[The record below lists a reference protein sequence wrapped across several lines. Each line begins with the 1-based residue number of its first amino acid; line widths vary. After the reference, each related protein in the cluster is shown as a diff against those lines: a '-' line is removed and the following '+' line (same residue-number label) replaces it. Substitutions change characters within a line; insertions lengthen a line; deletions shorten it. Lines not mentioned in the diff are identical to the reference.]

1 MRRYVE
7 WMIRYRLLVMVLT
20 LIVSGAL
27 AFQIKNLKIVIDPN
41 TNLPQDHPYVMATN
55 QVEKLFGSKNVV
67 VIGITP
73 KQGTAY
79 QPDVLTKIQRITTA
93 LLDTPGILKENTLSL
108 SAHRAKKILGTAD
121 GMEVRPL
128 METVPQTPGE
138 IEALRQTVRG
148 NPVYSGVIISKDERT
163 AAIIAEY
170 KDPKN
175 GYETVMENVRAI
187 VNRERDNTIDIAV
200 GGWPVYGARLER
212 YSQRMAF
219 LFPLAVLITGLIH
232 YEAFRTVQ
240 GLILPL
246 VTALLAVV
254 WGVGI
259 MGASG
264 VPMDAFNASTPILI
278 LAVAAGHAV
287 QILKRYYE
295 EYHRLRAGAYGYA
308 PMSPQEANRAAVV
321 ESITRI
327 GPVMLTAGIVAALGF
342 FSLFVFKMTVIRT
355 FGIFT
360 GLGILS
366 ALVLEMTFIPAL
378 RSFLPA
384 PKPREEHLER
394 ERRIWERFTE
404 TIARW
409 VTGSTRPKEGDGE
422 QTHAGKGSHLE
433 WYFYRVYRSIT
444 ERDHRKRIYAG
455 TLVLVLL
462 WIVGAGRVKME
473 NSNKSYFFQNLP
485 FQQEDRILNDQLGGT
500 NTLYVLV
507 EGTAEDAIKQPD
519 VLQAM
524 EATQKFLE
532 QQPYVG
538 KTLSLADFVKRMNQA
553 MHSDDPAYNVIP
565 DSRDLISQYLL
576 LYSMSG
582 EPEDFDSYVDYGYQ
596 SANIWVFLKTD
607 NSIYLQELI
616 AKLNN
621 FLPAHFGNNIRVR
634 IGGGAP
640 VGAAMNEVMVHG
652 KILNILQ
659 ISGVIF
665 LIASLVFKSVVAGLL
680 VLVPLS
686 LAVLGNF
693 GLMGLLGI
701 RLNIA
706 TSVISAMAVGI
717 GADYAIYLM
726 YRIREELS
734 YEADETKAFRIA
746 LTTAGKATLFV
757 ASAIAGG
764 YAVLLFSWGFNIHI
778 WFGFLTASAML
789 VSALS
794 ALILLPSLILTFRPR
809 FIFGKAREGLM
820 PTTEV
825 SAAILLT
832 FALGL
837 QPGSVRGADLTAE
850 EIMKK
855 NFVSTKVLDSVSDAT
870 FRLINKNGQERV
882 RKTFGTTKL
891 EPNGVD
897 NMRMVRFLSP
907 PDVKGTVTL
916 LIEHSG
922 KDDDIWIYL
931 PALKKVRRLVSSNKK
946 DSFVGT
952 DFTYEDVIGQKVED
966 WNHSLVK
973 EEACG
978 PAPPRPAA
986 TGDAPVAPA
995 RGAGASEGE
1004 RRDKAGAPSSSAAE
1018 SVRPPDTA
1026 SDSPHGPPNINNGQ
1040 TCYII
1045 ESLPKNETVKSN
1057 SGYGKR
1063 TTWIRKDNFVM
1074 IRGEVLDQS
1083 LQPLKTFNFT
1093 DVQLVDPVRGK
1104 WQQMRLE
1111 AANIQTGHRTVI
1123 QFDNFKANQN
1133 IKDDFF
1139 TTRYMEREP

>member
-1 MRRYVE
+1 MIMRRYVE
-7 WMIRYRLLVMVLT
+7 WTIRYRLLVMALT
-20 LIVSGAL
+20 LFATGAL

-55 QVEKLFGSKNVV
+55 QVEKLFGSKNVIL
-67 VIGITP
+67 IGITP
-73 KQGTAY
+73 KQGSVY
-79 QPDVLTKIQRITTA
+79 QPKVLAKVQRLTAA
-93 LLDTPGILKENTLSL
+93 LLNSPDILKENTLSL
-108 SAHRAKKILGTAD
+108 SARLAKNISGTAD

-128 METVPQTPGE
+128 METVPQTPQE
-138 IEALRQTVRG
+138 IEALRQAVRR
-148 NPVYSGVIISKDERT
+148 NPVYFGAIISKDDRT

-170 KDPKN
+170 RDPKS
-175 GYETVMENVRAI
+175 GYQGIMETVQSI
-187 VNRERDNTIDIAV
+187 VNHERDDEVEITI
-200 GGWPVYGARLER
+200 GGWPVYGAELER
-212 YSQRMAF
+212 YSQRMAY

-232 YEAFRTVQ
+232 FEAFRTIQ

-246 VTALLAVV
+246 ITALLAVV

-259 MGASG
+259 MGYSG

-295 EYHRLRAGAYGYA
+295 EYNRLSHHVSPLEPYIY
-308 PMSPQEANRAAVV
+308 SKTVTPQEANRTAVV
-321 ESITRI
+321 ESISRI

-378 RSFLPA
+378 RSLLPP
-384 PKPREEHLER
+384 PKPNEERLER
-394 ERRIWERFTE
+394 EERIWERITQMV
-404 TIARW
+404 ARW
-409 VTGSTRPKEGDGE
+409 VTGSTRQGESDGK
-422 QTHAGKGSHLE
+422 QVRAGERNHLE
-433 WYFYRVYRSIT
+433 SYLSGPYRSIT
-444 ERDHRKRIYAG
+444 KNNHRKHIYVG
-455 TLVLVLL
+455 TFLLVLFWV
-462 WIVGAGRVKME
+462 IGALRVTVE
-473 NSNKSYFFQNLP
+473 NSNKSYFFENLS
-485 FQQEDRILNDQLGGT
+485 FQQEDRTLNSRLGGT
-500 NTLYVLV
+500 NTLYLLV
-507 EGTAEDAIKQPD
+507 EGAAEDAIKQPD

-524 EATQKFLE
+524 DATQRFLE
-532 QQPYVG
+532 QQPQVG
-538 KTLSLADFVKRMNQA
+538 KTLSLADFIKRMNQA
-553 MHSDDPAYNVIP
+553 MHSDDPTYNAIP
-565 DSRDLISQYLL
+565 ENRDLISQYLL

-582 EPEDFDSYVDYGYQ
+582 EPGDFDSYVDYGYQ

-607 NSIYLQELI
+607 SSTYLQELI

-621 FLPAHFGNNIRVR
+621 FLPAHFGNNVRVR

-659 ISGVIF
+659 ISGVIL
-665 LIASLVFKSVVAGLL
+665 LIASLVFRSVVAGLL

-717 GADYAIYLM
+717 GADYAIYLI
-726 YRIREELS
+726 YRLREEL
-734 YEADETKAFRIA
+734 ARDRDETRAFRVA

-764 YAVLLFSWGFNIHI
+764 YAVLLFSWGFYIHI
-778 WFGFLTASAML
+778 WFGFLTATAML

-794 ALILLPSLILTFRPR
+794 ALILIPSLILTFRPR
-809 FIFGKAREGLM
+809 FIFGKAREQMM
-820 PTTEV
+820 PTTEILT
-825 SAAILLT
+825 AILLT
-832 FALGL
+832 LVFGL
-837 QPGSVRGADLTAE
+837 LPGTARGAELTAD

-870 FRLINKNGQERV
+870 FTLINKNGQTRV

-891 EPNGVD
+891 QSNGVD

-916 LIEHSG
+916 LIEHSD
-922 KDDDIWIYL
+922 KDDDIWVYL

-952 DFTYEDVIGQKVED
+952 DFSYEDVIGQKVED
-966 WNHSLVK
+966 WNHRLLK
-973 EEACG
+973 EE
-978 PAPPRPAA
+978 
-986 TGDAPVAPA
+986 
-995 RGAGASEGE
+995 E
-1004 RRDKAGAPSSSAAE
+1004 
-1018 SVRPPDTA
+1018 
-1026 SDSPHGPPNINNGQ
+1026 INGQ
-1040 TCYII
+1040 TCYVI

-1057 SGYGKR
+1057 SGYSKR

-1074 IRGEVLDQS
+1074 LKGEVLDQA
-1083 LQPLKTFNFT
+1083 LQPLKTFSFT
-1093 DVQLVDPVRGK
+1093 DVQLVDPERGK

-1111 AANIQTGHRTVI
+1111 AANTQNGHRTVI
-1123 QFDNFKANQN
+1123 QFENFKANQN

>member
-7 WMIRYRLLVMVLT
+7 WMIRYRLLVMGLT
-20 LIVSGAL
+20 LFVTGAL

-73 KQGTAY
+73 KQGSAY
-79 QPDVLTKIQRITTA
+79 EPYVLAKVQRITTA
-93 LLDTPGILKENTLSL
+93 LLDTPDILKENMLSL
-108 SAHRAKKILGTAD
+108 SARRAKNILGTVD

-128 METVPQTPGE
+128 METVPQTPQA
-138 IEALRQTVRG
+138 IEALRQAVHS
-148 NPVYSGVIISKDERT
+148 NPVYSNAIVSKDEQT

-170 KDPKN
+170 RDPKN
-175 GYETVMENVRAI
+175 GYQGLMENVQSI
-187 VNRERDNTIDIAV
+187 VNRERDDTVEIAV
-200 GGWPVYGARLER
+200 GGWPVYGAQLER

-232 YEAFRTVQ
+232 YEAFRTIQ

-295 EYHRLRAGAYGYA
+295 EYHRLRTGAHGHTYLQA
-308 PMSPQEANRAAVV
+308 HEANRAAVV

-327 GPVMLTAGIVAALGF
+327 GPVMLTAGTVAALGF

-378 RSFLPA
+378 RSILPA
-384 PKPREEHLER
+384 PKPREERLER
-394 ERRIWERFTE
+394 ERRIWQRITE
-404 TIARW
+404 TIADW
-409 VTGSTRPKEGDGE
+409 VIGP
-422 QTHAGKGSHLE
+422 A
-433 WYFYRVYRSIT
+433 
-444 ERDHRKRIYAG
+444 RKRIYVG
-455 TLVLVLL
+455 IFLLVLL
-462 WIVGAGRVKME
+462 WIVGAMRVTMD
-473 NSNKSYFFQNLP
+473 NSNKSYFFQDLP
-485 FQQEDRILNDQLGGT
+485 FQQEDRTLNDRLGGT
-500 NTLYVLV
+500 NTLYLLV

-519 VLQAM
+519 VLRAM
-524 EATQKFLE
+524 EATQRFLD

-538 KTLSLADFVKRMNQA
+538 KTLSLADFIKRMNQA
-553 MHSDDPAYNVIP
+553 MHSDDPSYDVIP
-565 DSRDLISQYLL
+565 ESRDLISQYLL

-582 EPEDFDSYVDYGYQ
+582 EPGDFDSYVDYGYQ
-596 SANIWVFLKTD
+596 SANIWIFLKTD
-607 NSIYLQELI
+607 SSAYLQELI

-621 FLPAHFGNNIRVR
+621 FLPAHFGNNVRVR

-659 ISGVIF
+659 ISGVIL
-665 LIASLVFKSVVAGLL
+665 LIASLVFRSVVAGLL

-717 GADYAIYLM
+717 GADYAIYLI
-726 YRIREELS
+726 YRLREELARD
-734 YEADETKAFRIA
+734 ADETRAFRVA

-764 YAVLLFSWGFNIHI
+764 YAVLLLSWGFYIHI
-778 WFGFLTASAML
+778 WFGFLTATAMI
-789 VSALS
+789 VSALA

-809 FIFGKAREGLM
+809 FIFGKARERLT
-820 PTTEV
+820 PTPEV
-825 SAAILLT
+825 ATAILLT
-832 FALGL
+832 LGL
-837 QPGSVRGADLTAE
+837 GLLSGTAQGAELTAE
-850 EIMKK
+850 KIMKK

-870 FRLINKNGQERV
+870 FTLINKNGQERV

-891 EPNGVD
+891 RPNGVD

-916 LIEHSG
+916 LIEHSD
-922 KDDDIWIYL
+922 KDDDIWVYL

-952 DFTYEDVIGQKVED
+952 DFSYEDVIGQKVEE
-966 WNHSLVK
+966 WNHRLVK
-973 EEACG
+973 EDEV
-978 PAPPRPAA
+978 
-986 TGDAPVAPA
+986 D
-995 RGAGASEGE
+995 
-1004 RRDKAGAPSSSAAE
+1004 
-1018 SVRPPDTA
+1018 
-1026 SDSPHGPPNINNGQ
+1026 GQ
-1040 TCYII
+1040 PCYVI

-1063 TTWIRKDNFVM
+1063 VTWIRKDNFVM
-1074 IRGEVLDQS
+1074 IKGEVSDQA
-1083 LQPLKTFNFT
+1083 LQPLKTFTFT
-1093 DVQLVDPVRGK
+1093 DVQLVDPTRGK

-1111 AANIQTGHRTVI
+1111 TDNVQTGHRTVI
-1123 QFDNFKANQN
+1123 QFENFKANQN